1 MRVALSTFARTGIES
16 QLGSDV
22 AGAVQA
28 ALYHYTGKLE
38 SGRSPIEMPE
48 FLRADRE
55 ETKTAYELVL
65 DPEIETLL
73 EREAKRQG
81 ADVNDLAAHTV
92 LIYLAE
98 LDLIAAAP
106 TSRPV

>member
-1 MRVALSTFARTGIES
+1 MRVALGTFARTGIES

-73 EREAKRQG
+73 EREARQG